1 MLRFAQPRPQRR
13 SNAPSSPPA
22 AAAPAASAAPTG
34 VKAAPLPPPPPRAYT
49 GPVAKLLSGR
59 DAFDL
64 VCNVAAELLQTDRT
78 SFSDKT
84 RLKDLGMTNEDATD
98 ITRAI
103 GERCG
108 IAWQDADWQTMR
120 MSLLQLSLL
129 EISHL
134 VSDRA
139 GVPRLDSWPV
149 TAPPTDGVDF
159 V

>member
-1 MLRFAQPRPQRR
+1 MTR
-13 SNAPSSPPA
+13 
-22 AAAPAASAAPTG
+22 
-34 VKAAPLPPPPPRAYT
+34 
-49 GPVAKLLSGR
+49 LLSGR

-64 VCNVAAELLQTDRT
+64 VCNVAAEQLQADRS
-78 SFSDKT
+78 SFSEKT
-84 RLKDLGMTNEDATD
+84 RLKDLGMTNEDAQD

-103 GERCG
+103 GERSG
-108 IAWQDADWQTMR
+108 VVWQDVDWQSMR

-139 GVPRLDSWPV
+139 NVPRLDAWPV
-149 TAPPTDGVDF
+149 TAPPADGDVDF